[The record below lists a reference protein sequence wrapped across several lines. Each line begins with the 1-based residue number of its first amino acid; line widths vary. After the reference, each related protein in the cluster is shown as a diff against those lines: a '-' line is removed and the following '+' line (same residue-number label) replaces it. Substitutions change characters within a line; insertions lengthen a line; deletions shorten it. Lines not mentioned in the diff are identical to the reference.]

1 MYIPDLF
8 GAYVKGREL
17 AIEKN
22 WQDLKNYEQ
31 VEQMRNSNDL
41 QALDLLGKRAD
52 FGGNRSMFQNQ
63 ADASS
68 AAAEVMEYAQPGM
81 VARADMGSMFAQDQR
96 GVYLNNRDLAQQGMN
111 DTFNA
116 QLNRMINAASAQRGE
131 NDYLRPAAYEMGGNR
146 GYGAYQTSQANRV
159 TDGNRVNAAGQ
170 AVNLSNQA
178 YGNNYAAG
186 QLQGIQTGYAIQ
198 NAPLQQKNTMDA
210 LGRIIPARD
219 AMQAQIDNG
228 NAGGVS
234 NQQIAGLISLASAGD
249 QGAIWQLAQMGLS
262 PQGVP
267 IQQVQQGQAPQG
279 QAPQGQAPQGQAQP
293 TTALPGGTTPNG
305 MPMQQFKS
313 IGNTVSKSIIPTP
326 AQQTNQQ
333 AQQAAQVANTVQ
345 QATQPQMYY
354 HPIAGWIEY

>member
-63 ADASS
+63 VDASS
-68 AAAEVMEYAQPGM
+68 RANEVAEYAQPGM

-116 QLNRMINAASAQRGE
+116 QLNKMINAASAQRGE
-131 NDYLRPAAYEMGGNR
+131 NDYLRPVAYEMGGNR
-146 GYGAYQTSQANRV
+146 GYGAYQISQANRV
-159 TDGNRVNAAGQ
+159 TDSNRVNAAGQ

-178 YGNNYAAG
+178 NGNNYAAG

-198 NAPLQQKNTMDA
+198 NAPLQQKNTVDA
-210 LGRIIPARD
+210 LGRVIPARD
-219 AMQAQIDNG
+219 AMQAQMDNA

-234 NQQIAGLISLASAGD
+234 NQQIGGLISLASAGD

-279 QAPQGQAPQGQAQP
+279 QAQP
-293 TTALPGGTTPNG
+293 TTALPEGTTPNG

-313 IGNTVSKSIIPTP
+313 IGNTVNKSIIPTP

-354 HPIAGWIEY
+354 HPTAGWIEY